1 MDLWNCNTCC
11 LSMNKENYMKE
22 QLLHYIWQYKLFN
35 TSELKTTI
43 GNELQIVDFGK
54 YNTDG
59 GPDFWNA
66 RIKID
71 DVILA
76 GNIELHVYASD
87 WKQHGHQED
96 RKYDNVILHVVYFN
110 DAPLP
115 HLPTLE
121 LNGRIPV
128 ILLDRYEAMMQSQHT
143 LICGNSINSVD
154 DFVLEHWKERLIIE
168 RLERKSEDIL
178 FNLAVNGND
187 WEQTCYQLLGKYF
200 GSHINKEPFEQLAR
214 LLDYKLLMKHKTDS
228 FQIEALLFGVA
239 GFLNKDFVEI
249 YPRALKEEYL
259 FLKHKYGLKQ
269 MYEHQWQFLR
279 IRPVSFHTI
288 RIAFFA
294 QFIRQMP
301 FLHKIIEEDL
311 FDTIAET
318 MAVSD
323 YWSNHYVFD
332 KMSKLKTKKMGH
344 DFKAVLQINV
354 FIPLLY
360 AYGKYTSS
368 EKFIEKAIDLLRQIP
383 AEQHSKTA
391 VFEEVRL
398 ASHYAFDSQAF
409 TELYDNYCSLKRCL
423 QCAIGHKILSNTGSK
438 ISANIV

>member
-1 MDLWNCNTCC
+1 MQ
-11 LSMNKENYMKE
+11 ER
-22 QLLHYIWQYKLFN
+22 LLHFIWQNKLFN
-35 TSELKTTI
+35 TRDMQTVNGSK
-43 GNELQIVDFGK
+43 LQILDFGK
-54 YNTDG
+54 YNNDG

-66 RIKID
+66 KIKID
-71 DVILA
+71 DILLI

-87 WKQHGHQED
+87 WNLHKHHHD
-96 RKYDNVILHVVYFN
+96 KKYNNVILHVVYFN
-110 DAPLP
+110 DIPIQELA
-115 HLPTLE
+115 TLE

-128 ILLDRYEAMMQSQHT
+128 ILLHKYEKMMLAEKSLLCQNVAEA
-143 LICGNSINSVD
+143 ID
-154 DFVLEHWKERLIIE
+154 DFTMENWKERLVIE
-168 RLERKSEDIL
+168 RMERKSAEIREIL
-178 FNLAVNGND
+178 NQHNND
-187 WEQTCYQLLGKYF
+187 WEQACYQLMGKYF

-279 IRPVSFHTI
+279 IRPVSFPTI